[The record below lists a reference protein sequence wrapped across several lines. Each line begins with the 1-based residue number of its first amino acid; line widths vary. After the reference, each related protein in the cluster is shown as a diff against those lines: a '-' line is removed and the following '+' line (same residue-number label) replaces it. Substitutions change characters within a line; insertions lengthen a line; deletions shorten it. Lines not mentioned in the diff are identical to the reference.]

1 MSRTPAPPTK
11 KPRAARADKPAKSSP
26 AKPTARAKQAPLRER
41 SLGLVLDPTSE
52 RPLYQQLF
60 DGVAERIASG
70 AFPAG
75 YRLPPTRAL
84 SGELRTHRN
93 TVVRAYRELHEA
105 GFLAS
110 TVGRGTFVRDQGTPS
125 SSMGRPQATSSLAW
139 SNLLAERTSHE
150 ALQRVAKRAHRPLL
164 GAAVDLS
171 RMQPGPDILPWK
183 QLARCIAFVLERNE
197 GRALGYAP
205 LEGAHSLRTQIALDL
220 AKHGVP
226 ASEQDILVTSGSQQA
241 IDLIARVL
249 IDPGDTVLV
258 QTPTY
263 GGALQTFA
271 AAGARVEGMANDS
284 EGPLPPSHPRE
295 RVKLLYLMP
304 NHANPTGQSISET
317 RRRELARWARERGI
331 AILEDDYAGGLD
343 LEGIP
348 APPALR
354 ALDGDVLYTASFS
367 KRLIPAMRIG
377 FIVAPEALRPHLA
390 SMQHASS
397 LGSSLVL
404 QLALAEMLE
413 RGWVTAHVTRTREIY
428 RARRDALSGELE
440 RLLAGRMEVPRPP
453 RGLTTWLSLPSSIE
467 LEALQEQTKREGVL
481 VATGDLFASSR
492 LISTPETHGAR
503 LSFCFETE
511 ARLVEGARRFVRA
524 FDALHRSPRSA
535 QRSRMSESH
544 ERDESPQ
551 MV

>member
-1 MSRTPAPPTK
+1 MSKPSVSKSMKSKSKNARPRTPTA
-11 KPRAARADKPAKSSP
+11 KPRKASAAP
-26 AKPTARAKQAPLRER
+26 ER
-41 SLGLVLDPTSE
+41 SLGLQLDSNSE
-52 RPLYQQLF
+52 KPLCQQLF
-60 DGVAERIASG
+60 DGVAERITSG

-84 SGELRTHRN
+84 SEELHTHRN
-93 TVVRAYRELHEA
+93 TVVRAYRELHDA

-110 TVGRGTFVRDQGTPS
+110 TVGRGTFVRDQSTPS
-125 SSMGRPQATSSLAW
+125 PLMPHMPPAPTLAW
-139 SNLLAERTSHE
+139 TNLLAERTTHE
-150 ALQRVAKRAHRPLL
+150 ALQRVAKRVHRPLL

-171 RMQPGPDILPWK
+171 RMQPGPDILPSK
-183 QLARCIAFVLERNE
+183 QLARCIAFVLERNG

-205 LEGAHSLRTQIALDL
+205 LEGAHSLRAQIVHDL

-271 AAGARVEGMANDS
+271 AASARVEGMANDS
-284 EGPLPPSHPRE
+284 EGPIPPSHPRE

-304 NHANPTGQSISET
+304 NHANPTGQSISEN
-317 RRRELARWARERGI
+317 RRRELVVWARERGI

-343 LEGIP
+343 LEGTP

-428 RARRDALSGELE
+428 RARRDALSNELE
-440 RLLAGRMEVPRPP
+440 RLLGGRMHVPRPP
-453 RGLTTWLSLPSSIE
+453 RGLTTWLSLPATID

-481 VATGDLFASSR
+481 IATGDLFASSR
-492 LISTPETHGAR
+492 IVSTPDTHGAR
-503 LSFCFETE
+503 LSYCFETE
-511 ARLVEGARRFVRA
+511 ERLVEGARRFVRA
-524 FDALHRSPRSA
+524 FDALHRAPRASVRV
-535 QRSRMSESH
+535 RSNDAP
-544 ERDESPQ
+544 ERNESPQ

>member
-1 MSRTPAPPTK
+1 MSKPSVSKSMKSKSKNARPRTPTA
-11 KPRAARADKPAKSSP
+11 KPRKASAAP
-26 AKPTARAKQAPLRER
+26 ER
-41 SLGLVLDPTSE
+41 SLGLQLDGKSE
-52 RPLYQQLF
+52 KPLYQQLF
-60 DGVAERIASG
+60 DGVAERITSG

-84 SGELRTHRN
+84 SEELHTHRN

-110 TVGRGTFVRDQGTPS
+110 TVGRGTFVRDQSTPAS
-125 SSMGRPQATSSLAW
+125 LVPHTPPTPTLAW
-139 SNLLAERTSHE
+139 TNLLAERTTHE
-150 ALQRVAKRAHRPLL
+150 ALQRVAKRVHRPLL

-171 RMQPGPDILPWK
+171 RMQPGPDILPSK
-183 QLARCIAFVLERNE
+183 QLARCIAFVLERNG

-205 LEGAHSLRTQIALDL
+205 LEGAHSLRAQIAQDL

-271 AAGARVEGMANDS
+271 AASARVEGMANDS
-284 EGPLPPSHPRE
+284 EGPIPPSHPRE

-304 NHANPTGQSISET
+304 NHANPTGQSISEN
-317 RRRELARWARERGI
+317 RRRELVVWARERGI

-343 LEGIP
+343 LEGTP

-428 RARRDALSGELE
+428 RARRDALSNELE
-440 RLLAGRMEVPRPP
+440 RLLGGRMHVPRPP
-453 RGLTTWLSLPSSIE
+453 RGLTTWLSLPASID

-481 VATGDLFASSR
+481 IATGDLFASSR
-492 LISTPETHGAR
+492 IVSTPDTHGAR
-503 LSFCFETE
+503 LSYCFETE
-511 ARLVEGARRFVRA
+511 ERLVEGARRFVRA
-524 FDALHRSPRSA
+524 FDAVQRAPRSSVRV
-535 QRSRMSESH
+535 RSNDAPDRN
-544 ERDESPQ
+544 ESPQ

>member
-1 MSRTPAPPTK
+1 MSKPSASKSMKSKSKSPRPRTPTA
-11 KPRAARADKPAKSSP
+11 KPRKASATP
-26 AKPTARAKQAPLRER
+26 ER
-41 SLGLVLDPTSE
+41 SLGLHLDSKSE
-52 RPLYQQLF
+52 KPLYQQLF
-60 DGVAERIASG
+60 DGVAERITSG

-84 SGELRTHRN
+84 SEELHTHRN

-110 TVGRGTFVRDQGTPS
+110 TVGRGTFVRDQSTPS
-125 SSMGRPQATSSLAW
+125 PLMPHRPPAPTLAW
-139 SNLLAERTSHE
+139 TNLLAERTTHE
-150 ALQRVAKRAHRPLL
+150 ALQRVAKRVHRPLL

-171 RMQPGPDILPWK
+171 RMQPGPDILPSK
-183 QLARCIAFVLERNE
+183 QLARCIAFVLERNG

-205 LEGAHSLRTQIALDL
+205 LEGAHSLRTQIAQDL

-226 ASEQDILVTSGSQQA
+226 ASERDILVTSGSQQA

-271 AAGARVEGMANDS
+271 AASARVEGMANDS
-284 EGPLPPSHPRE
+284 EGPIPPSHPRE

-304 NHANPTGQSISET
+304 NHANPTGQSISEN
-317 RRRELARWARERGI
+317 RRRELVVWARERGI

-343 LEGIP
+343 LEGTP

-428 RARRDALSGELE
+428 RARRDALSHELE
-440 RLLAGRMEVPRPP
+440 RLLGGRMHVPRPP
-453 RGLTTWLSLPSSIE
+453 RGLTTWLSLPASID

-481 VATGDLFASSR
+481 IATGDLFASSR
-492 LISTPETHGAR
+492 IVPTPDTHGAR
-503 LSFCFETE
+503 LSYCFETE
-511 ARLVEGARRFVRA
+511 ERLVEGARRFVRA
-524 FDALHRSPRSA
+524 FDALQRSPRSSVRV
-535 QRSRMSESH
+535 RSNDAPDRN
-544 ERDESPQ
+544 ESPQ

>member
-1 MSRTPAPPTK
+1 MRKTP
-11 KPRAARADKPAKSSP
+11 KPNKPAKA
-26 AKPTARAKQAPLRER
+26 AKPRKAHPRER
-41 SLGLVLDPTSE
+41 SLGLVLDSKSE
-52 RPLYQQLF
+52 KPLYQQLF

-84 SGELRTHRN
+84 SEELHTHRN

-110 TVGRGTFVRDQGTPS
+110 SVGRGTFVRDQSTPS
-125 SSMGRPQATSSLAW
+125 SPLAHLPPSTSLAW

-171 RMQPGPDILPWK
+171 RMQPGPDILPSK
-183 QLARCIAFVLERNE
+183 QLARCIAFVLERNG

-226 ASEQDILVTSGSQQA
+226 ASEEDILVTSGSQQA

-284 EGPLPPSHPRE
+284 EGPIPPSHPRE

-343 LEGIP
+343 LEGTP

-404 QLALAEMLE
+404 QLALAEMLD

-428 RARRDALSGELE
+428 RARRDALSDELE
-440 RLLAGRMEVPRPP
+440 RLLGGRVHVPRPP
-453 RGLTTWLSLPSSIE
+453 RGLTTWLALPASVD

-492 LISTPETHGAR
+492 VVSTPDTHGAR
-503 LSFCFETE
+503 LSYCFESE
-511 ARLVEGARRFVRA
+511 ERLVEGARRFVRA
-524 FDALHRSPRSA
+524 FDAVHRSPRTL
-535 QRSRMSESH
+535 QRARADARD
-544 ERDESPQ
+544 RDESPQ